1 MPKNDNAHA
10 LRLKEAIQLTAGEEE
25 ANRFAEKYP
34 LSKSADIN
42 KKHQWLAI
50 SAKLCKSTFRV
61 RQHLSAE
68 LVTVE
73 MAKPWLVRCWLS
85 FKKQEALK
93 KDADCFLK
101 RIHTHSWSMSVTMN

>member
-1 MPKNDNAHA
+1 MHSLTDRTKQRKENTDAEERQRSYHA
-10 LRLKEAIQLTAGEEE
+10 VEKTIQLTAVEEE

-73 MAKPWLVRCWLS
+73 MAKPWLVRCWRA
-85 FKKQEALK
+85 FKKQKASL
-93 KDADCFLK
+93 
-101 RIHTHSWSMSVTMN
+101 